1 MVDVWLMYGRRMV
14 DIPEQTQSRY
24 VPGIALP
31 LSVAGRVGSSFQ
43 WGF

>member
-1 MVDVWLMYGRRMV
+1 MVDVWLKYGRRMV

-31 LSVAGRVGSSFQ
+31 LSVAGWVDSSFQ
-43 WGF
+43 GGF

>member
-1 MVDVWLMYGRRMV
+1 MVDVWLKYGRSMV

-31 LSVAGRVGSSFQ
+31 LSVVGRVGSSFQ
-43 WGF
+43 GGF